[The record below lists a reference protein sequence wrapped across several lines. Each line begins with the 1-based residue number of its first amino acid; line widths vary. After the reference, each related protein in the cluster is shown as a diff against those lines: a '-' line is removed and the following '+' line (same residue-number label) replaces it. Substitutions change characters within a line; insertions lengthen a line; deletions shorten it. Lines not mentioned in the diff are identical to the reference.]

1 MGIRGMS
8 VIPPKAAVKADIF
21 VRPVRANPRHRPS
34 PNKMRPRSLTYIFQV
49 RILAITMPSPEPK
62 PRETDIQASEDCLGD
77 HPQRFH
83 VRIAAE
89 QHAIDVPLFPRIL
102 PSLQPVANAI
112 SRTDERNLIDQSIG
126 HSGYRLR
133 FAADEESLLDPNCR
147 RLVPQALC
155 SVIVEILVAGAH
167 AANIERQALLDR

>member
-1 MGIRGMS
+1 VLPPAPKGTIT
-8 VIPPKAAVKADIF
+8 VIGLDGQLSCAAAGDPLVE
-21 VRPVRANPRHRPS
+21 VTTN
-34 PNKMRPRSLTYIFQV
+34 
-49 RILAITMPSPEPK
+49 
-62 PRETDIQASEDCLGD
+62 CLGD
-77 HPQRFH
+77 HPQRFR
-83 VRIAAE
+83 VGVAAE
-89 QHAIDVPLFPRIL
+89 QHGIDVPLFPRIL

-133 FAADEESLLDPNCR
+133 LAADEESILDPNCR

-167 AANIERQALLDR
+167 AADIERQVLLDR

>member
-1 MGIRGMS
+1 
-8 VIPPKAAVKADIF
+8 
-21 VRPVRANPRHRPS
+21 
-34 PNKMRPRSLTYIFQV
+34 MRPEAT
-49 RILAITMPSPEPK
+49 SPLRCLLLSQSPAK
-62 PRETDIQASEDCLGD
+62 QSSGSEDCLGD
-77 HPQRFH
+77 HPQRFR
-83 VRIAAE
+83 VGIAAE

-133 FAADEESLLDPNCR
+133 LAADEESVLDPNCR
-147 RLVPQALC
+147 RLVPHAFC

-167 AANIERQALLDR
+167 AADIEGKVLLDR